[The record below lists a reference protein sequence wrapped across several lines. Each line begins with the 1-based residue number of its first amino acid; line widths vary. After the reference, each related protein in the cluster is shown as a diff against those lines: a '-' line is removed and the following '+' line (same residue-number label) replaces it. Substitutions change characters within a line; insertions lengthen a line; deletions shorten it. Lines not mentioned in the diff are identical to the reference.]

1 MVHEDIKDKGLQDL
15 FAALD
20 GESLPIGLNK
30 KIVCSILK
38 VQKTRRR
45 WSIVGLIL
53 FCLSLVG
60 IAVFIISYFTSFQL
74 TGLFKNTIE
83 SVGKINCTDLPFY
96 ILIGGIA
103 GVLLMFDYQLRK
115 IVARNQE
122 K

>member
-1 MVHEDIKDKGLQDL
+1 M
-15 FAALD
+15 
-20 GESLPIGLNK
+20 
-30 KIVCSILK
+30 
-38 VQKTRRR
+38 
-45 WSIVGLIL
+45 GLIL